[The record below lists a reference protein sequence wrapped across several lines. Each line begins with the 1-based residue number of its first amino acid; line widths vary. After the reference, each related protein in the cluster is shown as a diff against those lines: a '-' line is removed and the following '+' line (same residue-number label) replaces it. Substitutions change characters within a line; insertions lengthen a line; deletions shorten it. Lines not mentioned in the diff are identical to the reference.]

1 MPFTPFHFG
10 PAILIGLLLLDYI
23 DFPTF
28 VAANVIVDWRATLVF
43 FGVIDGPLHSW
54 PSTYPGALLSAIF
67 LGGFMVYLRPLLDG
81 YLKEAGIKQEMSN
94 IKIFS
99 GAIAGVLLHVTLDAF
114 HHPDIQPFLVDCFR
128 PLLGLLSTYEVRI
141 ASVAALLLCFPV
153 YFLHLWR
160 DRAS

>member
-1 MPFTPFHFG
+1 MPFTRFHFG

-54 PSTYPGALLSAIF
+54 PSTYPGALLSAVL
-67 LGGFMVYLRPLLDG
+67 LGSVMLYLRPALAGHLR
-81 YLKEAGIKQEMSN
+81 EAGIKQETSN
-94 IKIFS
+94 LKIFA

-114 HHPDIQPFLVDCFR
+114 HHPDIQPFLVDGFR
-128 PLLGLLSTYEVRI
+128 PLLGLLSTYEVRA

-160 DRAS
+160 DKAS